1 MGVPQE
7 KIVIKNLGKANLKAG
22 IKKIE
27 LLGSKEK
34 LIWKQENDC
43 VTIEKPIRIPNGIA
57 LVFKIKQ

>member
-1 MGVPQE
+1 MLPR
-7 KIVIKNLGKANLKAG
+7 
-22 IKKIE
+22 IE
-27 LLGSKEK
+27 HPLFDTILPISKQQVKFRPLLVKEEK